1 VNDPNALIAR
11 CRALAGI
18 ADEMPCDGDAMIGI
32 LQQYRPAGEGVY
44 ELFDDSP
51 VGQSL
56 AIRLRKLYEI
66 AGDSTRPGG
75 GQDAYFIVRT
85 PRRAEVD
92 EVYGWAVDWLKS
104 LQQIAAQTNY
114 SELHAALAPL
124 PEVRVLEGIAPKQ
137 TKADLAT
144 SMLYLAI
151 KKLGADLLQRLPAD
165 SSWPHLLGPAYYFAA
180 CDWALRDYLLWPVY
194 AAHCELHE
202 PFEPY
207 FQLWQHG
214 AKLRCFSDNRLDVY
228 LPHCD
233 N

>member
-180 CDWALRDYLLWPVY
+180 CD
-194 AAHCELHE
+194 
-202 PFEPY
+202 
-207 FQLWQHG
+207 
-214 AKLRCFSDNRLDVY
+214 
-228 LPHCD
+228 
-233 N
+233 